1 MLDDQEIQRFRPN
14 LTGHCYR
21 MLGSIFDA
29 DDAVQEALVRA
40 WKSAADLHD
49 QRALHAWLYRIATN
63 VCIDMLAERKR
74 RARPFELG
82 PAGTVGSPF
91 GERPAEAWIEPA
103 LDALVVSAHG
113 DPHERAALRERTRL
127 AFVTA
132 LQQLP
137 PRQRAALLLTEVLG
151 FTAIEAADCLSLSVA
166 AINSAVQRA
175 RARLDEGRP
184 GSGAI
189 SDAQRAM
196 LERYVRAFEAFDVD
210 AMVALLH
217 EDARLSMPPLS
228 LWIEGPAQIE
238 RWLRGPGAH
247 CKGSTLR
254 AIEACGSPA
263 FAQYRASEGGG
274 FHAWCVIV
282 LELRDDRIA
291 GWNAFLSVDKL
302 FPRFGLPLSIA
313 R

>member
-1 MLDDQEIQRFRPN
+1 
-14 LTGHCYR
+14 

-74 RARPFELG
+74 RARPFERG
-82 PAGTVGSPF
+82 PAGTVGSPLDA
-91 GERPAEAWIEPA
+91 RPADEWIEPA
-103 LDALVVSAHG
+103 LDALVLSEHG
-113 DPHERAALRERTRL
+113 DPHERAVLRERTRL

-137 PRQRAALLLTEVLG
+137 PKQRAALLLTEVLG

-175 RARLDEGRP
+175 RARLDEGAR
-184 GSGAI
+184 GKGAI
-189 SDAQRAM
+189 DEAQRAM
-196 LERYVRAFEAFDVD
+196 LERYVQAFEAFDVE

-228 LWIEGPAQIE
+228 LWIEGPAEIA

-247 CKGSTLR
+247 CKGSRLVP
-254 AIEACGSPA
+254 IEACGSPA
-263 FAQYRASEGGG
+263 FAQYRPSEGGG

-282 LELRDDRIA
+282 LELDDARIA
-291 GWNAFLSVDKL
+291 GWNAFLAVDKL
-302 FPRFGLPLSIA
+302 FPRFGLPLTIA